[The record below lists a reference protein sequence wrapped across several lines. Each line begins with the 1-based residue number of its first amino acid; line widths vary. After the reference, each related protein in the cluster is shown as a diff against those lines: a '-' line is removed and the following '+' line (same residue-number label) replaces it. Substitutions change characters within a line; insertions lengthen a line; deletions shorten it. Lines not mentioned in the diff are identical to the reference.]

1 MNKELNLRWEALTDK
16 LETEFGKKP
25 DLQAVLF
32 LIGVD
37 VLGQGFRKFT
47 KEEKQDLMHI
57 AVCRLLMFSGYY
69 EHLGNDEAGW
79 PHFKAIK
86 KLPGVNLLEQEDL
99 LKAHALYYFEEIA
112 FISTAD

>member
-1 MNKELNLRWEALTDK
+1 MKKELHARWEQLTDK
-16 LETEFGKKP
+16 LAEDFGKKP
-25 DLQAVLF
+25 DLQTVLY

-69 EHLGNDEAGW
+69 EFVGNDEEGW
-79 PHFKAIK
+79 PHFKPLK
-86 KLPGVNLLEQEDL
+86 KVPGVNMLEQEDL
-99 LKAHALYYFEEIA
+99 LIAHALYYFEEIT
-112 FISTAD
+112 FIQPEA